1 MTKQKN
7 ISLQKH
13 EKEKLKKNPVLNIL
27 NFLLLSSFV
36 ALQAYAG
43 TDEIFTETVDFWF
56 NVWQGTGGKIAIIF
70 AAVPAVGLAMFQK
83 YGGLFALVVIYVFL
97 MFLLPAI
104 LGGFTATIPVM

>member
-1 MTKQKN
+1 MMSQNTVLLNNHKRK
-7 ISLQKH
+7 
-13 EKEKLKKNPVLNIL
+13 KLKKSVNVLN
-27 NFLLLSSFV
+27 FFLLSSFIS
-36 ALQAYAG
+36 LQVYAG
-43 TDEIFTETVDFWF
+43 TDEIFSETVDFWV